1 MIVTAPNKI
10 ILTEKKM
17 GSKALQSLYPDAFTN
32 FDFNNYH
39 LTAPVTEDL
48 IRKVVKKEDSRLYIY
63 IRKPNRKLISGIT
76 QAIKSTDNLTTRLTI
91 RHIAPQLFPDP
102 VDYLTKYARSNE
114 LKNTYADLIQQ
125 AFHILLLD
133 KHLSFNYYS
142 YVNYLVHRLKD
153 NIEKITFIDID
164 NTTVENRKYLEDIKV
179 LNPIVTNT
187 SFNIYD
193 IFWLDDGNVKP
204 ITENFLQ
211 PFQMIWSSLKLNYSH
226 RWSSNPDY
234 IDDTSRS

>member
-17 GSKALQSLYPDAFTN
+17 GSKALQGLYPDAFTN

-39 LTAPVTEDL
+39 LTQPVTDQ
-48 IRKVVKKEDSRLYIY
+48 IVNKVKNKVKTRLYIY

-102 VDYLTKYARSNE
+102 VDYLSKYARSNE
-114 LKNTYADLIQQ
+114 LKNTYTDLIQQ

-133 KHLSFNYYS
+133 KHL
-142 YVNYLVHRLKD
+142 
-153 NIEKITFIDID
+153 I
-164 NTTVENRKYLEDIKV
+164 IK
-179 LNPIVTNT
+179 
-187 SFNIYD
+187 D
-193 IFWLDDGNVKP
+193 IFIIDGK
-204 ITENFLQ
+204 
-211 PFQMIWSSLKLNYSH
+211 IW
-226 RWSSNPDY
+226 
-234 IDDTSRS
+234 I